1 MPSPLLTR
9 WSGSTAASLTSHST
23 RHTPQRMAVTS
34 VSLLAWAAD
43 DLFPTPS
50 PLSGVEATPG
60 LLPGVG
66 GTSGVRTAQF
76 DTILNE
82 PPVIVIQMRVNTCL
96 SERVPRVIPH
106 LETRITDTSFI
117 QNNIKSGSPGMCS
130 NIRPGFSICTY
141 RLQTNTSPNNPQR
154 TILHT

>member
-9 WSGSTAASLTSHST
+9 WSGSTAASLTSHSA

-60 LLPGVG
+60 LLPGVVYTPG
-66 GTSGVRTAQF
+66 
-76 DTILNE
+76 L
-82 PPVIVIQMRVNTCL
+82 L
-96 SERVPRVIPH
+96 PRVDH
-106 LETRITDTSFI
+106 T
-117 QNNIKSGSPGMCS
+117 K
-130 NIRPGFSICTY
+130 GFKPLVTMVPPWMV
-141 RLQTNTSPNNPQR
+141 LPA
-154 TILHT
+154 L